1 MKLKQLSYKATTETG
16 DSAIAELF
24 EGCDLWRILLDVKGK
39 KSTLMLSSVEKRINN
54 KRYTDANRK
63 TEAIAALW
71 SGLRAYG
78 FTSKEAIRL

>member
-1 MKLKQLSYKATTETG
+1 MQFKRLSYKATTETG